1 MPRFT
6 PMSDTELI
14 SVPHEPDS
22 RTDLQAFERIRKYL
36 NVSRSTLLRYIYDRK
51 IEAIR
56 MDGGWRFRWEAV
68 ERFVQRRTQKAA

>member
-1 MPRFT
+1 
-6 PMSDTELI
+6 MSATELI
-14 SVPHEPDS
+14 SVPHEPD